1 MARKTA
7 NRRQRSVIPTV
18 IGAGITERWYFSHL
32 QSVMGYRMKIR
43 PRFFGTESLAAIDK
57 KVAEVLRDGGEA
69 ICVFDAD
76 VASWNETEQK
86 KLSAFKAKYGDNNH
100 VLICDSLPSVEYW
113 FLLHYVDT
121 TRHDATSHEVIAS
134 LRKYIPAFEKKETF
148 LQNEKWVTELCADG
162 RLQQA
167 CARAAA
173 ERTQGQPY
181 SSIHKAI
188 KKFSEQDT

>member
-1 MARKTA
+1 MARKIA
-7 NRRQRSVIPTV
+7 NRQQRNVIPTV
-18 IGAGITERWYFSHL
+18 IGAGITERWYFAHL
-32 QSVMGYRMKIR
+32 QNIMGYRMKIR

-76 VASWNETEQK
+76 VASWNETEK
-86 KLSAFKAKYGDNNH
+86 RKLISFKSKYGKNAH

-113 FLLHYVDT
+113 FLLHYADT
-121 TRHDATSHEVIAS
+121 TRHYATSH
-134 LRKYIPAFEKKETF
+134 IPQFDKKEAF
-148 LQNEKWVTELCADG
+148 LQNEKWVVGLCAGD

-167 CARAAA
+167 CTRAEA

-181 SSIHKAI
+181 SNIHKAI
-188 KKFSEQDT
+188 RKLSEQNI